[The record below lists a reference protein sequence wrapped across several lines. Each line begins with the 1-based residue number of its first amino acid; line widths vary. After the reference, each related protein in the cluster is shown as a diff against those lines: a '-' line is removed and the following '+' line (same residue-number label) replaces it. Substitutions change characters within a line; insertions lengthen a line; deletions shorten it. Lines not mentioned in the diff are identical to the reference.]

1 MECLSAVGLL
11 FHSWVYVKSVSCI
24 ENEFGSLVMRSKA
37 SAPDNLLWYEQ
48 LNSFHFG
55 REFNCFF
62 SQHLKN
68 DGAVTNKSRLSTG
81 TGLVSSHR
89 LQDVTT
95 AERGQLRVGN
105 GEQLEIDEERQDLF
119 FHHG

>member
-24 ENEFGSLVMRSKA
+24 ENEFVSLVMRSKA
-37 SAPDNLLWYEQ
+37 SAPDNLLWYE

-62 SQHLKN
+62 SQHPN
-68 DGAVTNKSRLSTG
+68 NEGAGDKQVAFEHWNRPGKFPPATRRNNSRAWP
-81 TGLVSSHR
+81 
-89 LQDVTT
+89 T
-95 AERGQLRVGN
+95 ARGKR
-105 GEQLEIDEERQDLF
+105 
-119 FHHG
+119 